1 MPTRITRQLILQAA
15 IMKRQD
21 DGILT
26 FHMAS
31 KKSQPTDKPSA
42 PNKKRILFLLLMSLL
57 LISGALL
64 FNAPQKTEIIEVRF
78 PYGAT
83 LQAEVADTPEKLLF
97 GLAFR
102 ETLRN
107 DHGMIF
113 LFDQSDFHKVWT
125 KQYQFNV
132 DLMWVDESRRVV
144 HVVETAVPCVK
155 DPCEWYGPPPERA
168 RYVIAAMSGFVGRAQ
183 VSVGNELV
191 FALRT

>member
-1 MPTRITRQLILQAA
+1 
-15 IMKRQD
+15 
-21 DGILT
+21 
-26 FHMAS
+26 MAS
-31 KKSQPTDKPSA
+31 KKSEPTGKPSA
-42 PNKKRILFLLLMSLL
+42 PNKKRVLFLLLMALL
-57 LISGALL
+57 LISGAVL
-64 FNAPQKTEIIEVRF
+64 FNAPKKMETIEVRF
-78 PYGAT
+78 PHGAT

-102 ETLRN
+102 ENLRN

-168 RYVIAAMSGFVGRAQ
+168 RYVIAAMSGFVGRAR

-191 FALRT
+191 FALRM